1 MGADEEE
8 LKSSLS
14 EEFNIMDERSRESR
28 TFSADSF
35 QEPIANLHPRTART
49 LDESA
54 TVGECVQI
62 MREIRHGAI
71 MITRVGL
78 ITGIVTER
86 DLMMEVM
93 GNEGE
98 WRARSVT
105 EIMTPNPDTLLMEDP
120 MIFIMNRMHVG
131 RYRHVPIVN
140 DQGEPT
146 HIVSIRDVLRFILQ
160 HFEAEVSNIPPEPYR
175 GPRNQWGG

>member
-1 MGADEEE
+1 MKVDEEE
-8 LKSSLS
+8 LKSSLN

-35 QEPIANLHPRTART
+35 QEPIANLHPRRART

-54 TVGECVQI
+54 TMGECVEI

-71 MITRVGL
+71 MITRVGR

-86 DLMMEVM
+86 DLMMEIM
-93 GNEGE
+93 GNEDT
-98 WRARSVT
+98 WHKRSVT

-120 MIFIMNRMHVG
+120 MIFIMNRFYIFYID
-131 RYRHVPIVN
+131 RCIR
-140 DQGEPT
+140 QGKRNRFG
-146 HIVSIRDVLRFILQ
+146 IRLINNGKNIFSSLFNCTLLLQ
-160 HFEAEVSNIPPEPYR
+160 LFN
-175 GPRNQWGG
+175 